1 MTNLLNCHDSKFR
14 IPYKKCNLFQWLTRD
29 LWTFGNTWVHHEIWN
44 CFQFLMFGFWTV
56 VRLSLLI
63 LFVLDVVCLSLTN
76 DSWFNDTTK
85 WSRIKNIN
93 VKSVKKTRKQS
104 PNIWA
109 ETNHRPHIKAAKK
122 SRNIGSTVPF
132 NSYVYILCTC
142 SAKSMSHYT
151 CLTLIIEPNV
161 CVVLILVCLL
171 QAIFKNATDVLN

>member
-1 MTNLLNCHDSKFR
+1 MVNEGLMNVRKHLSTS
-14 IPYKKCNLFQWLTRD
+14 RD
-29 LWTFGNTWVHHEIWN
+29 LELFSVFNVW
-44 CFQFLMFGFWTV
+44 FLDCCSSF
-56 VRLSLLI
+56 SLNFI
-63 LFVLDVVCLSLTN
+63 CPWCCLSFTDKWLR
-76 DSWFNDTTK
+76 FNDTTK

-109 ETNHRPHIKAAKK
+109 ETNHRPHIKAAQK